1 MCGFRIIKKNK
12 EIPFQVRVCFGE
24 IRRKQCTMVVVFSQ
38 IELVDGLGILKAKR
52 SLNCEKRKTYKFE
65 ISAVLCDGTHSKR

>member
-1 MCGFRIIKKNK
+1 MYNQKMSLIK
-12 EIPFQVRVCFGE
+12 
-24 IRRKQCTMVVVFSQ
+24 

>member
-12 EIPFQVRVCFGE
+12 EIPFQVS
-24 IRRKQCTMVVVFSQ
+24 VVLCVFERSDVNNVFSQ